1 MLGRIY
7 IQKCHITLTGV
18 RKYSHFFIQN
28 SNLDQHIIIHIG
40 EKPYQCTHCEKTLSN
55 KKDLNCHM
63 SNHSGDKPYQCC
75 FVVFPMLH
83 VWDHML

>member
-1 MLGRIY
+1 MRT
-7 IQKCHITLTGV
+7 HTGEKPYQC
-18 RKYSHFFIQN
+18 RQCDKSFIGN
-28 SNLDQHIIIHIG
+28 SNLDQHVMNHTG
-40 EKPYQCTHCEKTLSN
+40 EKPYKCTHCEKASSN

-75 FVVFPMLH
+75 FVVFFMLH